1 MENQHK
7 LRDHV
12 QLLQTMFQDQLH
24 AMTDVIGNIQN
35 FAHLEPNDL
44 PIGMYSYTYDQIPK
58 DAQLIIEKALII
70 DKLIDEANETTYLG
84 KSIPEILE
92 LLKIESEA
100 YEQKLGEL
108 DEYKNKGEKW
118 LEKIHQLMGFLTSN
132 TPWYKDA
139 FEYSEEE
146 SD

>member
-1 MENQHK
+1 MENQNK

-12 QLLQTMFQDQLH
+12 QLLQTMFQDQLQ

-35 FAHLEPNDL
+35 FAHLDPKDF
-44 PIGMYSYTYDQIPK
+44 PFGKSYTYDQIPK

-70 DKLIDEANETTYLG
+70 DKLVDEANETTYLG

-92 LLKIESEA
+92 LLKIESDN
-100 YEQKLGEL
+100 YEQKLAEL

-139 FEYSEEE
+139 FNCSEEE